1 MIYEIIEHRVD
12 KGVEVS
18 ERLCYVD
25 NLEQATLIILKLTGW
40 AWIPSVKVGKTYIH
54 IRRNKKYTVEE
65 FE

>member
-12 KGVEVS
+12 KGIEVS

-25 NLEQATLIILKLTGW
+25 NLEQATLIILKFTGW
-40 AWIPSVKVGKTYIH
+40 GCMPGVEVNGVYHHSRAP
-54 IRRNKKYTVEE
+54 KKYTVEE